1 MAKIICKECSG
12 TEYSYED
19 GSFICKSCGKKYTM
33 DDMKTMMVDIPSEN
47 SSATLTVEPVVPSD
61 PNENMNAYII
71 RLVTGF
77 LFLVNVLIA
86 ILYLVVSGTVTD
98 LSFATLM
105 YIYVIIA
112 FVFFLGIGFIIRALI
127 KIMKFKKQAKENESS
142 QNTGSE

>member
-1 MAKIICKECSG
+1 ME
-12 TEYSYED
+12 
-19 GSFICKSCGKKYTM
+19 
-33 DDMKTMMVDIPSEN
+33 DMKRMMVDIPSEN

-142 QNTGSE
+142 QNSGSE